1 MLQSHADHLLCL
13 SQSVQHHLSLLHD
26 AYICS
31 FLENLVTNKEKWC
44 RKSTGEEEC
53 EKRCQLVSVLD
64 VKGQVGSWDT
74 ILLPVLTSSNS
85 RSAEFPCEN
94 TASLSEH
101 HLGFS
106 HL

>member
-31 FLENLVTNKEKWC
+31 FLENLVTNKDKWC

-53 EKRCQLVSVLD
+53 EKHCQLVSVLD
-64 VKGQVGSWDT
+64 VKGQVLQSYKAMYRYY
-74 ILLPVLTSSNS
+74 LLTKDETSE
-85 RSAEFPCEN
+85 RGRC
-94 TASLSEH
+94 
-101 HLGFS
+101 G
-106 HL
+106 